1 MGPFGAGFVVVYT
14 GNVLTMPGLPQVP
27 AAGNMGIDENG
38 ETYGLF

>member
-27 AAGNMGIDENG
+27 AAVNMGIDENG